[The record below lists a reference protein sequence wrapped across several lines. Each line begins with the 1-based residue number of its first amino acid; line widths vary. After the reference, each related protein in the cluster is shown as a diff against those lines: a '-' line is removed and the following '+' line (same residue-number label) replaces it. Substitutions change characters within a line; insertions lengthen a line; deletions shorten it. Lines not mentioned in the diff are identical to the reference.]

1 VFCHS
6 AGLQSHPARL
16 KWFCLT
22 VPPFIQI
29 SANGSF
35 DVGFS
40 DALRE
45 RLGDAD
51 RCLAS
56 EKRSSGKLRGWAWW
70 VVCCYGD
77 LVGGFASDMT

>member
-1 VFCHS
+1 M
-6 AGLQSHPARL
+6 AQSDSRYSVEGKSRPERT
-16 KWFCLT
+16 FN
-22 VPPFIQI
+22 QI
-29 SANGSF
+29 AAKGSF